1 MIEMDD
7 ILSDGIAGQ
16 KRAIKILKKI
26 YESGHI
32 PHALLFVG
40 PKGTGRHKVALNFL
54 KLINNNLPAERK
66 EKIFRAIENYS
77 SPYVKLILPLPR
89 GKGET
94 TDDGPLDK
102 LSASQIEE
110 IREQISLK
118 AENTYHQISISDANS
133 IKINSIRDI
142 RKSISMNIPADE
154 YRAIIISDAHLM
166 TTESQNALLKSL
178 EEPPERNIFILIT
191 DLPDRLLETI
201 RSRCWTVDFKPLA
214 TDVIQKILQENF
226 NISESI
232 SKTLAVLSDG
242 SVTKALELSEYNLDE
257 LFDTAIT
264 VLRYSMGNRFF
275 TALNAVESAL
285 AKYDNKAFFDLMNL
299 ILKWIRDTDKYKYL
313 GETDYFVKHSDT
325 IKTFVNKFSDIDV
338 FPTINRIEKL
348 IKALD
353 NNVYLNVITM
363 NIIFELSNLII
374 RNKVNVSYK
383 YSSY

>member
-201 RSRCWTVDFKPLA
+201 RSRCWTVDFKPL
-214 TDVIQKILQENF
+214 DPDEIQKILKENF

-242 SVTKALELSEYNLDE
+242 SVAKALELSEYNLDE